1 MNARQYLGQLEALD
15 SKIYADVEL
24 LKEKKIRI
32 TGGGAIRYD
41 KDRVQTSLT
50 DSKLERDVCEVVA
63 FEEKVNERIKQY
75 DQAKEKIIKQIKD
88 LNVATYIDILFRVYV
103 QYMSIKQCA
112 SDMGRSYSFIKDQH
126 TEALKAFEQKYQPL
140 KYLT

>member
-1 MNARQYLGQLEALD
+1 MNARQYLEQLEALD

-63 FEEKVNERIKQY
+63 FEEKINERIKQY

-88 LNVATYIDILFRVYV
+88 LNVAIYIDILFRVYV
-103 QYMSIKQCA
+103 QYKTLKQA
-112 SDMGRSYSFIKDQH
+112 SNEMNKSYKYVRNKHD
-126 TEALKAFEQKYQPL
+126 EALSEFEKMHQPL
-140 KYLT
+140 EYLS

>member
-1 MNARQYLGQLEALD
+1 MNARQYLEQLEALD

-103 QYMSIKQCA
+103 QYKTLKQA
-112 SDMGRSYSFIKDQH
+112 SNEMNKSYKYVRNKHD
-126 TEALKAFEQKYQPL
+126 EALSEFEKMHQPL
-140 KYLT
+140 EYLS